1 MKLFSIIIP
10 IYNVEQYITKCFNN
24 IYSQG
29 IEDNRFEIIAVNDGT
44 PDNSM
49 KYIEEFQKKHDN
61 IVVIN
66 KKNGG
71 VSSARNVG
79 ICNAKGEYIIFLDP
93 DDYLADGAL
102 SIIEKDI
109 VGYNADIFVLR
120 SIKSVSNTEVYTWTG
135 LFTDRHTDSGTEI
148 YKKGYTRGSVCGCI
162 FNKDFINKYNI
173 RFYEKAKNCEDT
185 IFFFLCQMHAGNVTF
200 VNSEFYM
207 VYERENSASRN
218 ISEEKLLLMFNNLEY
233 IKEYGENNNVTDEI
247 CLDMLETLR
256 YLLISNLTYYS
267 IMYNGTESLK
277 MLKQNNIGKY
287 LPITIKYGTISKGI
301 NKWYNRLMN
310 VSYRLYFY
318 MRSIKNTNR

>member
-29 IEDNRFEIIAVNDGT
+29 IEDNKFEIIAVNDGT

-49 KYIEEFQKKHDN
+49 KYVEEFKKGHDN
-61 IVVIN
+61 LIVID

-71 VSSARNVG
+71 VSSARNIG
-79 ICNAKGEYIIFLDP
+79 ISNAKGKYIIFLDP
-93 DDYLADGAL
+93 DDYLAEGAL
-102 SIIEKDI
+102 PMIERDI
-109 VGYNADIFVLR
+109 VGSNADIIVLR
-120 SIKSVSNTEVYTWTG
+120 SIKSASCTEVYTWTG
-135 LFTDRHTDSGTEI
+135 LFPDRYTAPGTEI

-162 FNKDFINKYNI
+162 FNKDFINKHNI

-185 IFFFLCQMHAGNVTF
+185 IFFFLCQMHANNVTF
-200 VNSEFYM
+200 VNREFYM

-233 IKEYGENNNVTDEI
+233 IKEYASCNNVTDETQ
-247 CLDMLETLR
+247 LDMLETLR
-256 YLLISNLTYYS
+256 YLLVSNLAYYS
-267 IMYNGTESLK
+267 IMHNGRASLK
-277 MLKQNNIGKY
+277 MLKQNNIGNY
-287 LPITIKYGTISKGI
+287 LPIKIKYGTISKGI
-301 NKWYNRLMN
+301 NKWYNRLLN
-310 VSYRLYFY
+310 VSFRLYFY

>member
-29 IEDNRFEIIAVNDGT
+29 IEDNMFEIIAVNDGT

-49 KYIEEFQKKHDN
+49 KYVEEFKKSHDN
-61 IVVIN
+61 LIVID

-79 ICNAKGEYIIFLDP
+79 ISNAKGKYIIFLDP
-93 DDYLADGAL
+93 DDYLAEGAL
-102 SIIEKDI
+102 PMIERDI
-109 VGYNADIFVLR
+109 VGSNADIIVLR
-120 SIKSVSNTEVYTWTG
+120 SIKSASCTEVYTWTG
-135 LFTDRHTDSGTEI
+135 LFPDRYTDPGTEI

-162 FNKDFINKYNI
+162 FNKDFINKHNI

-185 IFFFLCQMHAGNVTF
+185 IFFFLSQMHASNITF
-200 VNSEFYM
+200 LNREFYM

-233 IKEYGENNNVTDEI
+233 VKEYAKNNNVTDEL
-247 CLDMLETLR
+247 CLDMLETLK
-256 YLLISNLTYYS
+256 YILISNLTYYS
-267 IMYNGTESLK
+267 IIHNGSGSLK
-277 MLKQNNIGKY
+277 MLKKNNIGKY
-287 LPITIKYGTISKGI
+287 LPIRVKYGTIATGMD
-301 NKWYNRLMN
+301 NLYNRLLN
-310 VSYRLYFY
+310 VSFTLYFY
-318 MRSIKNTNR
+318 ARLFKNRNK